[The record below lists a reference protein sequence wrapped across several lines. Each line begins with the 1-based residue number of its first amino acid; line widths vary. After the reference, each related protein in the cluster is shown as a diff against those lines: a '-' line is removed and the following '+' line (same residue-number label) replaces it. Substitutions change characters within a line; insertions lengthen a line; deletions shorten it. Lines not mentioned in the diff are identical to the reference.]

1 MNLNSITHVINNLS
15 NTMNGV
21 IMRLNDIEIRMRDLQ
36 NQGSSSTPASIPA
49 APGPDMKKYVDDQ
62 IAVVKQQMQRLD
74 EGMQQTNRQ
83 IGTMV
88 SNAAAGLQTP
98 ATATTTPAPT
108 LTPTPTE
115 PLAADMGSSSLAG
128 AAASVDVLGDLN
140 AAAGDDAGDFTIET
154 TKKKVGRK
162 SKK

>member
-108 LTPTPTE
+108 PTE